1 MTTNLPDLVKTLYGR
16 DLGFLKITAQLWG
29 MDLDMPDSRQG
40 LSRLVE
46 SLLVRGTVT
55 NEISNLPEPAS
66 AALRDLQQ
74 NGGQLSWAVFTRWY
88 GEVREMGAARRD
100 REKPYLDENAAPAE
114 ALYYRALIGKAFFET
129 PSGPEEFAY
138 IPGDLFELMPV
149 LSAIQPKALGR
160 LASHAETSYLM
171 PARDWIVDDAC
182 TLLAALR
189 TGIAIDTILP
199 FLRTNDSQ
207 HPIPYPLLP
216 DLLKRL
222 LATAGLIDEE
232 GMPLPEPTRL
242 LLEAPRGEALAMLAR
257 AWQES
262 AEFNELRLL
271 PGLVAE
277 GSWQNDPLRT
287 RQEILK
293 FVSMAVEG
301 GFVQFESFLTDVK
314 ETYPDFQRPAGDYDS
329 WHLRD
334 TASGEYLRGFKHW
347 DDVDGELIRFIIAG
361 PMNWLGMVELAAYD
375 APPLGETASIR
386 AFRLS
391 SWAGELL
398 SGKAPQTIKEKDEKI
413 SVKSNGEILV
423 SVAASRAARYQTARF
438 CDWEKFSRDSFHFQ
452 ITPNSLSR
460 AQQQGLRASLLIALL
475 QRYAKAIPPNLLKAV
490 ERWEDHGSQA
500 HLEQLVVLR
509 TGNAEMLQALRNSP
523 TARFLGDPLGP
534 TSIAIK
540 PGAVDKVRAALVEM
554 GYLVDI
560 KELRMEGTQ
569 R

>member
-1 MTTNLPDLVKTLYGR
+1 MTTNLPDLIKTLYGH
-16 DLGFLKITAQLWG
+16 DLGFLKITTQLWG
-29 MDLDMPDSRQG
+29 MELDMQDSRQG
-40 LSRLVE
+40 LPRLVE
-46 SLLVRGTVT
+46 SLLVRGMVA
-55 NEISNLPEPAS
+55 NEISTLPEAAS

-74 NGGQLSWAVFTRWY
+74 NDGKISLAVFTRRY

-100 REKPYLDENAAPAE
+100 REKPFLDENATPAE

-129 PSGPEEFAY
+129 PSGAEEFAY
-138 IPGDLFELMPV
+138 IPGDLFELLPA
-149 LSAIQPKALGR
+149 LNAIQPKALGK
-160 LASHAETSYLM
+160 LASHTETGYLM

-189 TGIAIDTILP
+189 TGIAIDTVLH
-199 FLRTNDSQ
+199 FLRTSASQ
-207 HPIPYPLLP
+207 HLIPYPLLP

-222 LATAGLIDEE
+222 LATAGLIDVE

-242 LLEAPRGEALAMLAR
+242 FLEAPRGEALATLAR
-257 AWQES
+257 TWQES
-262 AEFNELRLL
+262 VEFNELHLL

-301 GFVQFESFLTDVK
+301 GFVQFESFLADIK

-334 TASGEYLRGFKHW
+334 MTSGEYLRGFKHW
-347 DDVDGELIRFIIAG
+347 NDVDGELIRFIIAG
-361 PMNWLGMVELAAYD
+361 PMTWLGMVELAAYD
-375 APPLGETASIR
+375 APPPGEVTSFR
-386 AFRLS
+386 AFCLS
-391 SWAGELL
+391 SWAGDLL
-398 SGKAPQTIKEKDEKI
+398 SGKVPPGIKDEDEKI
-413 SVKSNGEILV
+413 AVKSNGEILV

-438 CDWEKFSRDSFHFQ
+438 CDWERFSRDVFHFQ

-460 AQQQGLRASLLIALL
+460 AQQQGLRTSHLMALL
-475 QRYAKAIPPNLLKAV
+475 QRYAKTIPPTLMKAV

-509 TGNAEMLQALRNSP
+509 TENAEMLQALRNSP
-523 TARFLGDPLGP
+523 AARFLGDPLGP

-540 PGAVDKVRAALVEM
+540 PGAVEKVRAALAEL
-554 GYLVDI
+554 GFLVDI
-560 KELRMEGTQ
+560 SLS
-569 R
+569 